1 MDFSPIITDYNRP
14 NNLFSCIII
23 NDERQIISSKIELLN
38 PFITEF
44 PRITEEDT
52 PLQQF
57 AFTFFE
63 NDQVAFSTNQD
74 SIAILSNELFGGSK
88 TLGEFEQ
95 MILNK
100 TYEKSLRAEP
110 SRPNRF

>member
-14 NNLFSCIII
+14 NNLFSCIAI
-23 NDERQIISSKIELLN
+23 NDDTQIIYNKVELLN

-44 PRITEEDT
+44 PRITDEDT
-52 PLQQF
+52 PLQRF

-63 NDQVAFSTNQD
+63 NDKVAFSPNQD
-74 SIAILSNELFGGSK
+74 SIAILSNELFSGSK

-95 MILNK
+95 LILNR
-100 TYEKSLRAEP
+100 TYEKSLRTEP
-110 SRPNRF
+110 LRPNRL